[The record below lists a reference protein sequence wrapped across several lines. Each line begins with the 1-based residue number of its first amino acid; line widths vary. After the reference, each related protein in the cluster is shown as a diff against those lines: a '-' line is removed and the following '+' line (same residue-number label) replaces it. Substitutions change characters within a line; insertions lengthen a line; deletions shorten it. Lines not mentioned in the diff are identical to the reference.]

1 MNLDRLLPKTSFGR
15 FFLINV
21 ISLALFWLLI
31 QPMANYWRNQAL
43 FRMVASNESRL
54 FLTHIRLLDKLPT
67 IAERN
72 GLFNPNDDVFSIRVS
87 HLPPDMPRDGSN
99 CSQSLRRRLERAFK
113 QENIRY
119 TDLLTRIV
127 VSHAPITVMGSEE
140 KYSDLETFLTHHY
153 MQAEIALRRPDGIW
167 ISAKHQIEIMPQNR
181 LWLNTAAL
189 AIEFLLVM
197 SGVALALNWLLRP
210 LRKLVAAT
218 DRFGRTQ
225 EITPLRTDSGP
236 VEVRE
241 AASAFNRMFSSIQR
255 SFEERERFLTS
266 FSHDL
271 RTPLTRLRLRL
282 EQVAQDD
289 LREKLCADVDDLT
302 DTLNRTITFLRS
314 ARSIEDV
321 RRPIAVMPLLEA
333 LVEDSLADQ
342 VSVSFTAQYVQLSMK
357 GALLFD
363 SGSDSLKDQAKAVL
377 DKVGVILERY
387 GSNST
392 IEIEGHTDNVPIHSA
407 RFADNEELSS
417 ARALSVFYYLTET
430 TSLDPSDL
438 RHAGMGDRVP
448 VADNSTEEGRS
459 KNRRVEIRIYNP
471 STTY

>member
-1 MNLDRLLPKTSFGR
+1 MN
-15 FFLINV
+15 
-21 ISLALFWLLI
+21 
-31 QPMANYWRNQAL
+31 
-43 FRMVASNESRL
+43 
-54 FLTHIRLLDKLPT
+54 
-67 IAERN
+67 
-72 GLFNPNDDVFSIRVS
+72 
-87 HLPPDMPRDGSN
+87 
-99 CSQSLRRRLERAFK
+99 
-113 QENIRY
+113 
-119 TDLLTRIV
+119 
-127 VSHAPITVMGSEE
+127 SEE

-167 ISAKHQIEIMPQNR
+167 IYAKHQIEIMPQNR
-181 LWLNTAAL
+181 LWLNTVAL

-197 SGVALALNWLLRP
+197 GGVALALNWLLRP

-225 EITPLRTDSGP
+225 RITPLRTDSGP

-430 TSLDPSDL
+430 TS
-438 RHAGMGDRVP
+438 
-448 VADNSTEEGRS
+448 
-459 KNRRVEIRIYNP
+459 RRDG
-471 STTY
+471 